1 MKKRVGRIVSV
12 VAFLILFCI
21 LFLRVSEIFRAKT
34 SNASDMVHTF
44 YDIEE
49 DTLDVL
55 CLGSSHAYYG
65 FQPNVLW
72 NEYGITSCVLGSP
85 QQTAAL
91 SYYLLKE
98 ALQYQKPE
106 VVLFESY
113 YLWFDQLY
121 TKEERLRQAM
131 DPMRFGTVKM
141 EMVDEL
147 LGDLSW
153 KEKFNYYVPFM
164 TYHQRWQELENS
176 DFHSKPY
183 LKGSFMRA
191 NVHSMEDLGV
201 AREAVEIP
209 ETSLEYLNKMVELCE
224 NEGIHFV
231 MFCTPFGV
239 IDSEEGYWEKQ
250 GVVLSVEEYAKENN
264 IPFFFFQKT
273 GEAGISLT
281 EDLCDTGHLN
291 VYGAEKCTKT
301 IGQYLSQELG
311 LKSHKGE
318 IGYESWDAD
327 YTLYLKDLE
336 AMIAKQEE

>member
-1 MKKRVGRIVSV
+1 MDYKTGNLVPLADLFRGYFRNIDFRRIRTWIRCQSVHLRAVLKEGQDEKKSWQNCLCCGFPGSLLYSVFTSFRNLPGQDLQRVRYGPHV
-12 VAFLILFCI
+12 
-21 LFLRVSEIFRAKT
+21 
-34 SNASDMVHTF
+34 

-191 NVHSMEDLGV
+191 HVHSMEDLGV

-209 ETSLEYLNKMVELCE
+209 ETSLEYLNK
-224 NEGIHFV
+224 
-231 MFCTPFGV
+231 
-239 IDSEEGYWEKQ
+239 W
-250 GVVLSVEEYAKENN
+250 
-264 IPFFFFQKT
+264 
-273 GEAGISLT
+273 
-281 EDLCDTGHLN
+281 
-291 VYGAEKCTKT
+291 
-301 IGQYLSQELG
+301 
-311 LKSHKGE
+311 
-318 IGYESWDAD
+318 
-327 YTLYLKDLE
+327 
-336 AMIAKQEE
+336 